1 LLHME
6 KLIHGHYMKSKKSSQ
21 TDRGALLNQSDFFKN
36 LLDHMQIGV
45 IVADADGYIIYINET
60 YARFLDIDAQT
71 QIGKHATEVVVNT
84 RLHIVART
92 GVAEV
97 NYPHEFKEIGF
108 LVHRIPIR
116 ENGRVIAVLG
126 LVLFEDARTAS
137 RLADKLSVLES
148 KIKLYENELASLRG
162 TRYTFDNII
171 SVSAAM
177 KAVKK
182 EAVHAAAN
190 NFPVLIT
197 GESGTGK
204 ELFAQAIHHAG
215 ARKSFP
221 FVRINCAAIPKDLF
235 ESEFFGYEKGAF
247 TGADPRGKPGKF
259 ELAHLGTI
267 FLDEIGDLPLQMQP
281 KLLRVLEEREFERV
295 GGNEVIR
302 SDFRL
307 IAATNQDIH
316 LLMEK
321 GLFRKDLYYRLS
333 VIPLDIPP
341 LKKRRA
347 DILPMVKRFFLDHY
361 GVGTGKRFRIDP
373 EAATC
378 LKSHDWPGNAR
389 ELLNVVE
396 QILVSLEGETIRR
409 ADLPLYIGEQK
420 PPVTPAHTTLKAYL
434 HEAEKTFISQTLEA
448 AGQNK
453 SLAARRLGIHR
464 TLLYRK
470 MKKLNLT

>member
-1 LLHME
+1 ME
-6 KLIHGHYMKSKKSSQ
+6 KLIHGHYMKSKKRSQ
-21 TDRGALLNQSDFFKN
+21 TDREALLNQSDFFKN

-45 IVADADGYIIYINET
+45 IVANADGYIIYINET
-60 YARFLDIDAQT
+60 YARFLDIDAQSH
-71 QIGKHATEVVVNT
+71 ICKPATEVVANT
-84 RLHIVART
+84 RLHIVAQT

-97 NYPHEFKEIGF
+97 NYPHEFKDIGF

-116 ENGRVIAVLG
+116 ENGHIIAVLG

-137 RLADKLSVLES
+137 RLADKLSVLET
-148 KIKLYENELASLRG
+148 KVKLYETELASLRG
-162 TRYTFDNII
+162 TRYTFNNII
-171 SVSAAM
+171 SVSPAM

-182 EAVHAAAN
+182 EAVHAATN

-221 FVRINCAAIPKDLF
+221 FVRVNCPAIPKDLF

-267 FLDEIGDLPLQMQP
+267 FLDEIGDLPLEMQP
-281 KLLRVLEEREFERV
+281 KLLHVLEEKAFERV

-307 IAATNQDIH
+307 ITATNQDIDQ
-316 LLMEK
+316 LMEK

-341 LKKRRA
+341 LRKRRA
-347 DILPMVKRFFLDHY
+347 DILPMVERFLSNHRGED
-361 GVGTGKRFRIDP
+361 TGKRFRIDP

-396 QILVSLEGETIRR
+396 QILVSLEGETIRQIN
-409 ADLPLYIGEQK
+409 LPFYISKKE
-420 PPVTPAHTTLKAYL
+420 PSPVMPTHSTLKGYL
-434 HEAEKTFISQTLEA
+434 YEVEKTFITQTLEA
-448 AGQNK
+448 SVQNK
-453 SLAARRLGIHR
+453 SRAARRLGIHR

-470 MKKLNLT
+470 MKKLGLT

>member
-1 LLHME
+1 ME
-6 KLIHGHYMKSKKSSQ
+6 KLIHGHYMKSKKSSRM
-21 TDRGALLNQSDFFKN
+21 DREALLNQSDFFKN

-60 YARFLDIDAQT
+60 YARFLDIDAQVQT
-71 QIGKHATEVVVNT
+71 GKHATEVVANT

-97 NYPHEFKEIGF
+97 NYPHEFKDIGF

-116 ENGRVIAVLG
+116 ENGRIIAVLG

-137 RLADKLSVLES
+137 RLAAKLSVLES
-148 KIKLYENELASLRG
+148 KVKLYENELASLRG

-171 SVSAAM
+171 SVSTTM

-182 EAVHAAAN
+182 EAVHAATN
-190 NFPVLIT
+190 KFPVLIT

-204 ELFAQAIHHAG
+204 ELFAQAIHHAS

-247 TGADPRGKPGKF
+247 TGADSRGKPGKF

-281 KLLRVLEEREFERV
+281 KLLRVLEEKAFERV

-307 IAATNQDIH
+307 IVATNQDIH

-321 GLFRKDLYYRLS
+321 GLFRKDLYYRLN

-341 LKKRRA
+341 LRKRRD
-347 DILPMVKRFFLDHY
+347 DILPMVEHFFRDHH
-361 GVGTGKRFRIDP
+361 GIGIGTGKRFRIDP
-373 EAATC
+373 KAATC

-396 QILVSLEGETIRR
+396 QILVSLEGETIQQVN
-409 ADLPLYIGEQK
+409 LPFYIGKQK
-420 PPVTPAHTTLKAYL
+420 SPPLSPTYTSLKDYL

-453 SLAARRLGIHR
+453 SLAARRLEIHR

-470 MKKLNLT
+470 MKKLRLT